1 VRIAFYAPL
10 KAPTSP
16 VPSGDRLIGRLLMAA
31 LREGGNTV
39 DLASRFRS
47 YDGGGDENRQAGLRR
62 VGEKLARRVVR
73 RYQLGRSTERPDLW
87 FTYHLY
93 HKAPD
98 WIGPAA
104 ARALGIPYVVAEASL
119 APKQK
124 DGRWRVGHDS
134 VERTLADTAL
144 AIGLNRD
151 DEPCLRPALASSD
164 RYVRLDPFLDRRP
177 YVEAAEDRTAIR
189 ATVAGRFGLDTG
201 EPWLLAVAM
210 MRPGDKVESY
220 QILARSLTQLTDR
233 PWRLLVAGHGE
244 AAAEVR
250 AAFAD
255 MEKRIVWLGQQEAS
269 ELAVIYAAS
278 DVFVWPAVK
287 ESPGMCFLE
296 AQAAGV
302 PVVGCDAGGVP
313 DVVGDGETG
322 FLPAHRD
329 SQAFAAAVGR
339 LLDDGDLRR
348 RMGQAAY
355 NRVAERHDVASAAQ
369 RLNRLLSG
377 LRR

>member
-16 VPSGDRLIGRLLMAA
+16 VPSGDRLIGRLLMMA
-31 LREGGNTV
+31 LREGGDTV

-47 YDGGGDENRQAGLRR
+47 FDGSGDENRQARLQRT
-62 VGEKLARRVVR
+62 GEKLARRVAR
-73 RYQLGRSTERPDLW
+73 RYLRCRPSQRPDLW

-98 WIGPAA
+98 WIGPSA
-104 ARALGIPYVVAEASL
+104 ARSLGIPYVVAEASL

-124 DGRWRVGHDS
+124 DGPWRIGHDS
-134 VERTLADTAL
+134 VERTLADTDL

-164 RYVRLDPFLDRRP
+164 RYVRLAPFLDRRP

-189 ATVAGRFGLDTG
+189 ANLAGRFGLDAG
-201 EPWLLAVAM
+201 DPWLLAVAM

-220 QILARSLTQLTDR
+220 GVLARSLSQLTDR
-233 PWRLLVAGHGE
+233 PWRLLIAGDGE

-250 AAFAD
+250 EAFAGLAG
-255 MEKRIVWLGQQEAS
+255 RTVWLGRQGAAD
-269 ELAVIYAAS
+269 LAAIYAAS

-313 DVVGDGETG
+313 DVVADGDTG
-322 FLPAHRD
+322 FLPPHRD
-329 SQAFAAAVGR
+329 VAAFAGAVQN
-339 LLDDGDLRR
+339 LLDDGSLRR
-348 RMGQAAY
+348 RLGQAAF
-355 NRVAERHDVASAAQ
+355 NRVAERHDVASAGRHLRQ
-369 RLNRLLSG
+369 LLKG
-377 LRR
+377 LVG